1 MGLDNQRVQEA
12 RAASAGS
19 PLRTSSKRIFDIVVA
34 STTIILILPM
44 YLLITAAILITS
56 PGPVFFTTLRVGMNG
71 RKFKVFKF
79 RTMVPNADKMGPA
92 LTVSNDPRITRVR
105 ADSAT
110 DQAGRTASVVQRP
123 ARRHEVCIGPRPE
136 DPRYVALYTPGQYAC
151 IFSVRPGVTSPASI
165 AFRNEENLL
174 EGSDWET
181 TYVQKILP
189 SKLALDMEYIHHAH
203 VLLDAAILF
212 STVKALI
219 K

>member
-92 LTVSNDPRITRVR
+92 LTVSNDPRITRV
-105 ADSAT
+105 
-110 DQAGRTASVVQRP
+110 GRILRQTKLDELPQLFNVLLGDMSSV
-123 ARRHEVCIGPRPE
+123 GPRPE